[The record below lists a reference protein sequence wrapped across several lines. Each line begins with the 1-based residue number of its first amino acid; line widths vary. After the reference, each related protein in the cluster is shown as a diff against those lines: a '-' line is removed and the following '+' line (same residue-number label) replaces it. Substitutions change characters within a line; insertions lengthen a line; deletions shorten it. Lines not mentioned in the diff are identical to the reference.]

1 MVLPTGSPQAPF
13 GPSTHES
20 KELGVVDDAVGVGVG
35 LVQYLGD
42 LLLGERLAQV
52 PHHDG
57 QLAPVDEA
65 VAVLGD
71 AEGDKRT
78 GEIKRGSAKGHRVGV
93 VSLSTAAGC
102 RQGRVSVWLSGRFR
116 TPYCVCGWLPK
127 QVARLRDP
135 AFKGSSLT
143 LDSKPKV
150 LNVVYKQLL

>member
-1 MVLPTGSPQAPF
+1 MKYFSKTEKPSFRPLTNIMVLPTGSPQAPF

-71 AEGDKRT
+71 AEGDKRS
-78 GEIKRGSAKGHRVGV
+78 GEIKRGSGK
-93 VSLSTAAGC
+93 T
-102 RQGRVSVWLSGRFR
+102 QGSSGR
-116 TPYCVCGWLPK
+116 
-127 QVARLRDP
+127 
-135 AFKGSSLT
+135 GSFT
-143 LDSKPKV
+143 FDSSGV
-150 LNVVYKQLL
+150 QTG

>member
-1 MVLPTGSPQAPF
+1 MKYFSKTEKPSFRPLSNIMVLPTGSPQAPF

-71 AEGDKRT
+71 AEGYKRT
-78 GEIKRGSAKGHRVGV
+78 GEIKRGSGK
-93 VSLSTAAGC
+93 T
-102 RQGRVSVWLSGRFR
+102 QGSSGDSGR
-116 TPYCVCGWLPK
+116 
-127 QVARLRDP
+127 
-135 AFKGSSLT
+135 GSFT
-143 LDSKPKV
+143 FDSSGV
-150 LNVVYKQLL
+150 QTG